1 MKKQAISVTLQ
12 RENLF
17 WLRSQVAIT
26 GSRSV
31 SQMLDQLV
39 SEARQ
44 AEKVAPR
51 SVVGTVR
58 LDPLDP
64 DLKQADTMVRALFSS
79 DDL

>member
-12 RENLF
+12 RENLL
-17 WLRSQVAIT
+17 WLRSQVAVT

-44 AEKVAPR
+44 AEKIARR
-51 SVVGTVR
+51 SVVGTVS

-64 DLKQADTMVRALFSS
+64 DLNQADAVVKALFNS
-79 DDL
+79 DHR

>member
-1 MKKQAISVTLQ
+1 VTLQ
-12 RENLF
+12 RENLL
-17 WLRSQVAIT
+17 WLRGQVAVT

-44 AEKVAPR
+44 AEKVIPR

-58 LDPLDP
+58 PDASDP
-64 DLKQADTMVRALFSS
+64 DLKQADTVVRALFNS
-79 DDL
+79 DNR